1 MKTVFS
7 GPFLFTLPA
16 NKVFLLQLSKR
27 SLFQRPISPP
37 AQDLVSCL
45 GHKEKGLVS
54 FSIDTIYYCHPHFKS
69 EGPPS
74 RTLVLWGRPN
84 DLSPGHAGGEE
95 ARDSSGGRVNGL
107 VPWLGRGCYLAL
119 AGTEFI
125 CSFSGP
131 VCQDSLRSSFLFR
144 RYGMV
149 CCGLIRS
156 FCQEPRVQVTS
167 SSPSSA
173 TYRRRGQANHVA
185 TGELLSISGLQ
196 FLLCEGRSGRRTQE
210 VM

>member
-1 MKTVFS
+1 MKSVFS

-16 NKVFLLQLSKR
+16 KKVFLLQLSKR
-27 SLFQRPISPP
+27 SSFQRPISPP

-69 EGPPS
+69 KGPPS

-84 DLSPGHAGGEE
+84 DLSPGRAGGDE
-95 ARDSSGGRVNGL
+95 AGDSSSGRVNGL

-144 RYGMV
+144 SCGMV
-149 CCGLIRS
+149 CCGLIWS

-173 TYRRRGQANHVA
+173 TYRPCGRANHVA
-185 TGELLSISGLQ
+185 TGKLLSISGL
-196 FLLCEGRSGRRTQE
+196 
-210 VM
+210 